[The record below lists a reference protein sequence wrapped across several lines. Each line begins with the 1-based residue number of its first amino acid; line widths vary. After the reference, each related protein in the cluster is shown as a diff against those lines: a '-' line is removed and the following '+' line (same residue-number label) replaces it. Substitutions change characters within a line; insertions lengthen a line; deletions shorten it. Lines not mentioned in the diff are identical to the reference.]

1 LKCKSCNENIDVNED
16 APFLT
21 CPGCGAVSLVA
32 HPVPKPARVTESSTS
47 DELKLTIDSRNPVGG
62 WTIISLMI
70 FCTAVSL
77 WFFMHDPT
85 MKDAGPKIHELMREE
100 SLLMLIPMLPSIMM
114 PLAIIYFAV
123 TLIICRKVVAVDLN
137 SISRKTVPIPGLER
151 PVSIPLGEIARI
163 NVDTVKGCG
172 CKVKAIL
179 KNGKSA
185 EIWPADTDPLMSFF
199 IRERLSDFI
208 EDLTV
213 KERDKL
219 QSDFSKA
226 VDKGDFNTIISLL
239 DGHPELAD
247 LRSAGGRTALTA
259 AASGGQKMLVKN
271 LLELGAQVNMKDR
284 KEYRTALHY
293 ACLNGHDDAVDLLL
307 ARKADVN
314 STDREMATPLH
325 LALAGGHSAIA
336 DKIASKGGRDSIT
349 YQLKGPAIPWRSLAP
364 FLAILMPFFMFFLVS
379 VLNINN
385 VHMAANR
392 GDLKK
397 VQSLIEVNPELLNA
411 KSAKLNETPL
421 HEAAVMGRMD
431 VVKYLVSKGA
441 DLTIRDG
448 YGKTAL
454 EKAIGRGRNDVAL
467 FLISSMT
474 REKDIAGNKPLHAAA
489 ENGNIE
495 MVRIL
500 LDRGFDVN
508 ARDNWGET
516 PLHNAI
522 SRDFLDIAKMLIEKG
537 AGINAASTADGSTGK
552 TPLHYARSDKAVRIL
567 VRKGADINAKDRKGR
582 TPLHYAAEGSGS
594 AVEELLASGA
604 DVNAKDGEG
613 FTPLH
618 YARGFRYSSKVITEH
633 GGRE

>member
-1 LKCKSCNENIDVNED
+1 MKCKSCSNDIDVREG

-32 HPVPKPARVTESSTS
+32 HPVPRPAKVSESSTA
-47 DELKLTIDSRNPVGG
+47 DRLELTIDSRNPIGG
-62 WTIISLMI
+62 CTIIALMV
-70 FCTAVSL
+70 FSSAVFA
-77 WFFMHDPT
+77 WFFIHDPS
-85 MKDAGPKIHELMREE
+85 MKGSEKKFQEFMREE
-100 SLLMLIPMLPSIMM
+100 SLLMLIPMIPSLVM
-114 PLAIIYFAV
+114 PLAIIYFSI
-123 TLIICRKVVAVDLN
+123 TLILCRKVLTVDRSAV
-137 SISRKTVPIPGLER
+137 SRRTVPIPGFER
-151 PVSIPLGEIARI
+151 PVSIPLGDIVRI
-163 NVDTVKGCG
+163 DFESVKGYG

-185 EIWPADTDPLMSFF
+185 EIWPADTDPLMAFF

-208 EDLTV
+208 EDLAV
-213 KERDKL
+213 RDQAQL

-226 VDKGDFNTIISLL
+226 VDQQSYNTIISML
-239 DGHPELAD
+239 DGHRELAD
-247 LRSAGGRTALTA
+247 LRSAGGRTALTV

-271 LLELGAQVNMKDR
+271 LLDLGANVNMKDR
-284 KEYRTALHY
+284 REYRTALHY
-293 ACLNGHDDAVDLLL
+293 ASLNGHDETVDLLL
-307 ARKADVN
+307 AGKADVN

-325 LALAGGHSAIA
+325 LAIAGGHRAIA

-349 YQLKGPAIPWRSLAP
+349 YQLKGPGIPWKSLAP
-364 FLAILMPFFMFFLVS
+364 FLAVLMPFFMFFLVS

-385 VHMAANR
+385 VQMAANR

-397 VQSLIEVNPELLNA
+397 VQSLIEANPELLNA

-421 HEAAVMGRMD
+421 HEAASMGRMD

-441 DLTIRDG
+441 DLSIRDS
-448 YGKTAL
+448 YGNTAL

-467 FLISSMT
+467 FLISNMKK
-474 REKDIAGNKPLHAAA
+474 EKDIAGNRPLHAAA
-489 ENGNIE
+489 ENGNVE
-495 MVRIL
+495 MTGIL

-522 SRDFLDIAKMLIEKG
+522 SRDYLDIAKMLIEKG
-537 AGINAASTADGSTGK
+537 ADINAVSTVKDTTGK

-567 VRKGADINAKDRKGR
+567 VRKGADVNAIDRKGR

-618 YARGFRYSSKVITEH
+618 YAKGFRYSSKVITER
-633 GGRE
+633 GGKE